1 MNIRQFSRLLVTTA
15 VLLWS
20 LGGYAANN
28 YVGPDRDAN
37 GNIVP
42 TPKGEKCV
50 EPTDV
55 IRATHMNLLKHKR
68 DLTMHQGI
76 RTKTH
81 SLKECINCH
90 ATPGEDGKIARVF
103 DDNSKHFCASCHREA
118 SVTLDCFECH
128 TDRPEDAFSSL
139 QQIPQSH
146 LMSSQPAPA
155 ADSEGPV
162 VLNRK
167 GQ

>member
-1 MNIRQFSRLLVTTA
+1 MNIRLFFRLLVTSA
-15 VLLWS
+15 LLLWS
-20 LGGYAANN
+20 IGSYAASH
-28 YVGPDRDAN
+28 YTGPDRDAN

-55 IRATHMNLLKHKR
+55 IRSTHMNLLKHKR
-68 DLTMHQGI
+68 DETVHQGI

-81 SLKECINCH
+81 SLKECIDCH
-90 ATPGEDGKIARVF
+90 ATPGKDGKIARVF
-103 DDNSKHFCASCHREA
+103 DENSQHFCASCHRAA
-118 SVTLDCFECH
+118 SVNLDCFECH
-128 TDRPEDAFSSL
+128 SDRPEDAFSL
-139 QQIPQSH
+139 QQIPDSH
-146 LMSSQPAPA
+146 LMSPQRITQSGFQPH
-155 ADSEGPV
+155 V

>member
-1 MNIRQFSRLLVTTA
+1 MNIRQFSRLLLTSA
-15 VLLWS
+15 LLLWS
-20 LGGYAANN
+20 IGSFAATS
-28 YVGPDRDAN
+28 YSGPDRDAS

-55 IRATHMNLLKHKR
+55 IRATHMDLLKHKR
-68 DLTMHQGI
+68 DLTVHQGI
-76 RTKTH
+76 RTKKN

-90 ATPGEDGKIARVF
+90 ATPGEDGKIERVF
-103 DDNSKHFCASCHREA
+103 EENSKHFCASCHRAA
-118 SVTLDCFECH
+118 SVELDCFECH
-128 TDRPEDAFSSL
+128 SDRPEEAFSL
-139 QQIPQSH
+139 QQIPDSH
-146 LMSSQPAPA
+146 LMSSGLSPATSAKPY
-155 ADSEGPV
+155 V